1 MKKCLIAATLFAAF
15 VMFLAPAYSA
25 PLPASG
31 NPSKIVYK
39 APGTKLVV
47 SKAALKP
54 VDVSTLKNAALKQVV
69 EKLQKKYGYNVC
81 VGFYDDFWENVALTN
96 HTIWAIAYDCGTGSM
111 YFAVP
116 IN

>member
-1 MKKCLIAATLFAAF
+1 MKNYLIAATLFAAF

-39 APGTKLVV
+39 ASVEKPVIN
-47 SKAALKP
+47 KAALRP
-54 VDVSTLKNAALKQVV
+54 VNVATLKNPALKQIV

-81 VGFYDDFWENVALTN
+81 VGFYDDFWESVALTR
-96 HTIWAIAYDCGTGSM
+96 HTVWVIAYDCDTYNM
-111 YFAVP
+111 YFALP

>member
-1 MKKCLIAATLFAAF
+1 MKNYLIAATLFAAF
-15 VMFLAPAYSA
+15 VLFLAPAYSA

-81 VGFYDDFWENVALTN
+81 VGVYDDYWESVALTR
-96 HTIWAIAYDCGTGSM
+96 HTLYLVAYDCGTGSW
-111 YFAVP
+111 YFALP